1 MERVVQF
8 TGPRQVE
15 VAEHA
20 SAALPPG
27 HLRVRTRYSGISAGT
42 ELTAYRGTNPYL
54 TRTWDPEARLFRDG
68 AAGIEYPV
76 AGWGYSE
83 VGEVTE
89 VSPELVGTPGMPVA
103 GDLVWGI
110 WGHRSE
116 GIVPAERMVGHTLP
130 DGLDPLAGAFARV
143 GAIAYNAVLAGD
155 IHLGED
161 VAVFGQGV
169 IGLLTTRLAQLN
181 GARVTAVDALDGR
194 LATAKRVRRAATPS
208 TPVPTPSPS
217 ASAKPPAAAAPTLAI
232 EISGVYPALH
242 EALRSV
248 AVGGRVV
255 ASGFYQGDGVG
266 TAARRRVPPQPRPA
280 DLLPDRRRTTAA
292 VRPLERRAPPADLPR
307 PGRRGPGRRH
317 GPWSAT
323 SCPVEEAADAY
334 APARRATRRSAP
346 GRPGILKGHPPMLKT
361 ACQEQLLP
369 GDTLQE
375 KWDFAQAAATTR
387 SNCAARGTSTSRGRL
402 ARTAQPPSRTASSCP
417 PSASTCCTSSARSTT
432 DLRRDAIDQM
442 KSQLSVIGESA
453 ALGAQTPASYGMFS
467 RRLPPFEPPR
477 GEERGPR
484 GPARRP
490 HRTGRARPRA
500 RA

>member
-15 VAEHA
+15 VAEHE
-20 SAALPPG
+20 SADLPAG

-54 TRTWDPEARLFRDG
+54 TRTWDAEARIFRDG

-89 VSPELVGTPGMPVA
+89 VSPELTAVPGMPVV

-130 DGLDPLAGAFARV
+130 AGLEPLAGAFARV
-143 GAIAYNAVLAGD
+143 GAIAYNAVLAAD
-155 IHLGED
+155 IHLGEE

-194 LATAKRVRRAATPS
+194 LDTARSYGARRTLNARTDSVAERVREATGGLGAD
-208 TPVPTPSPS
+208 V
-217 ASAKPPAAAAPTLAI
+217 AI

-248 AVGGRVV
+248 TVGGRVV
-255 ASGFYQGDGVG
+255 ASGFYQGDGAGLRLGDEFHHNRVQLICSQIG
-266 TAARRRVPPQPRPA
+266 GVPPQLAGRWTVERLQQTFLSLVAEGLVDVKSLVSHVVPVA
-280 DLLPDRRRTTAA
+280 D
-292 VRPLERRAPPADLPR
+292 
-307 PGRRGPGRRH
+307 
-317 GPWSAT
+317 
-323 SCPVEEAADAY
+323 AADAY
-334 APARRATRRSAP
+334 VLLDERPAEA
-346 GRPGILKGHPPMLKT
+346 
-361 ACQEQLLP
+361 
-369 GDTLQE
+369 LQVVLE
-375 KWDFAQAAATTR
+375 F
-387 SNCAARGTSTSRGRL
+387 
-402 ARTAQPPSRTASSCP
+402 
-417 PSASTCCTSSARSTT
+417 
-432 DLRRDAIDQM
+432 
-442 KSQLSVIGESA
+442 
-453 ALGAQTPASYGMFS
+453 
-467 RRLPPFEPPR
+467 
-477 GEERGPR
+477 
-484 GPARRP
+484 
-490 HRTGRARPRA
+490 
-500 RA
+500 